1 MSCLDNLSS
10 ACRSP
15 IILSVPRRGSK
26 LSLAARD
33 IGVRAK
39 HDEPVDVFKANQ
51 SAWDRAAEQGN
62 PYAQSVSAEEVADA
76 RQGCW
81 RIHLSDTKPVPRE
94 WLGNVA
100 GLRILCLAGGGGQQG
115 PILAAAG
122 AQVVV
127 VDASTG
133 QLAQDRAV
141 AERDGLDI
149 TTVQSDMADL
159 SGFGDEE
166 FDMIVN
172 PVSTL
177 FVPELAP
184 VWRECHR
191 TLRPGGTL
199 LTGFLNPDE
208 FVFDPE
214 ALDERG
220 EFIVRY
226 PLPHVEH
233 ESLTE
238 AEAAARQEA
247 GEMFHF
253 SHTMEDQ
260 LGGMLGAGFTITGFY
275 EDRRS
280 EADGNPI
287 RHYMPSIFVVRAERR
302 R

>member
-1 MSCLDNLSS
+1 M
-10 ACRSP
+10 
-15 IILSVPRRGSK
+15 
-26 LSLAARD
+26 
-33 IGVRAK
+33 
-39 HDEPVDVFKANQ
+39 DVFKANQ
-51 SAWDRAAEQGN
+51 AAWDQAAAHGN
-62 PYAQSVSAEEVADA
+62 PSAQPVSAQAVAEA
-76 RQGCW
+76 RQGRW
-81 RIHLSDTKPVPRE
+81 RIYLSDTKRVPQE
-94 WLGNVA
+94 WLGDVT
-100 GLRILCLAGGGGQQG
+100 GRRILCLAGGGGQQG
-115 PILAAAG
+115 PILAAAS

-127 VDASTG
+127 LDASTG

-149 TTVQSDMADL
+149 TTVQGDMADL
-159 SGFGDEE
+159 SMFDDEV

-177 FVPELAP
+177 FVPDLAL
-184 VWRECHR
+184 VWRERHR

-208 FVFDPE
+208 FVFDPD

-226 PLPHVEH
+226 SLPHVEH
-233 ESLTE
+233 EFLTE
-238 AEAAARQEA
+238 AEAATRQKA
-247 GEMFHF
+247 GDMFHF
-253 SHTMEDQ
+253 SHTMEAQ
-260 LGGMLGAGFTITGFY
+260 LGGMVGAGFIITGFY